1 MAYTVLLL
9 ETIAEEA
16 MQLLEDAKDIS
27 VRTGYDEQT
36 LQSQL
41 NAHEIDAIITRGKG
55 QVRSSLMAKIPYLK
69 VISRCGVG
77 LDNIDVTE
85 ASQRGIKVVNAP
97 NSNANTI
104 AEHTISLLLLLQRNL
119 YNAITMVKEGRW
131 QERGTY
137 VGDEVHGKTLGILG
151 LGNIGKKVAKIA
163 DALGMNVIY
172 WSAQKENVP
181 YPFESLDTVLRTS
194 DCISLH
200 LPLTPETENL
210 INTEALA
217 KMKSTALLINTA
229 RGKIIDQKALNDAL
243 SNKKL
248 GGFAADVLATEPPEE
263 NESLI
268 KHPSTYITAHVGSL
282 TATTYTQMCVMTVEN
297 TLNILRGEQPNGN
310 CIFNRDQLTQN
321 Y

>member
-16 MQLLEDAKDIS
+16 MQLLEDAEDIS

-36 LQSQL
+36 LQSQIA
-41 NAHEIDAIITRGKG
+41 AHEINAIITRGKG
-55 QVRSSLMAKIPYLK
+55 QVRSSLMDKIPHLK

-163 DALGMNVIY
+163 DALGMNIIY

-181 YPFESLDTVLRTS
+181 YPYESLDTVLRTS

-210 INTEALA
+210 INAEALA
-217 KMKSTALLINTA
+217 KMKPMALLINTA

-243 SNKKL
+243 KNKKL
-248 GGFAADVLATEPPEE
+248 GGFAADVLATEPPEK

-268 KHPSTYITAHVGSL
+268 KHPNTYITAHVGSL
-282 TATTYTQMCVMTVEN
+282 TTTTYTQMCVMTVEN
-297 TLNILRGEQPNGN
+297 TLKILRGEQPNSN
-310 CIFNRDQLTQN
+310 CIFNRDQLIQN
-321 Y
+321 N